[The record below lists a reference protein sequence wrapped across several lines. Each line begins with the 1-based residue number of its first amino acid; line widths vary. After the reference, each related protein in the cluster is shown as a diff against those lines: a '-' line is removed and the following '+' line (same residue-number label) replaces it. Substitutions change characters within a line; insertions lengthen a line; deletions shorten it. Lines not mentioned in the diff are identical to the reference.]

1 MLRYFFIVFH
11 YDKSEIIAEVLHH
24 FAKYPKEQ
32 FIMIGAREND
42 FDAIG
47 VTYGYGSR
55 QELEK
60 VYCGSNQVSLNT

>member
-24 FAKYPKEQ
+24 FAKYLKEQ

-47 VTYGYGSR
+47 VTYGYGS
-55 QELEK
+55 
-60 VYCGSNQVSLNT
+60 